1 MKLDAAEL
9 IGRAQVAFSLKPFVF
24 KWLAA
29 FKSLRLAT
37 KALKDLANAMNPLA
51 PEEEDATM
59 DAFQKVSTG
68 LRTVNP
74 GPPHTT
80 PNLQIF

>member
-1 MKLDAAEL
+1 M
-9 IGRAQVAFSLKPFVF
+9 LKPFVF

-29 FKSLRLAT
+29 FKSLKLAV

-51 PEEEDATM
+51 PEKEDATM
-59 DAFQKVSTG
+59 DAFQKVGTG
-68 LRTVNP
+68 LRAVNS
-74 GPPHTT
+74 GPLHTT